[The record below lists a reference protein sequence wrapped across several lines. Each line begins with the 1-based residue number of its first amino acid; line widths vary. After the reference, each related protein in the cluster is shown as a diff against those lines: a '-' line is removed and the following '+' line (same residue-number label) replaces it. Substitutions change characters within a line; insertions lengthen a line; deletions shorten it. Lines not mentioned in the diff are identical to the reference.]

1 MSSSVPNNEY
11 KYSIRLDLN
20 TFIYKNDD
28 TNINLEI
35 CGINKL
41 NESETTEEQETQTPF
56 KIIQSLSRI
65 LNNTK
70 YYKYNDVFSFDIDI
84 CSTFRI
90 ELDDYYEVYDILEPV
105 EKIRIKLKDK
115 EINRI
120 LGTSFKKFNENTIK
134 DSDKCSICLE
144 EYKLKEG
151 YRTLECCTS
160 TFHKKCIDKWFK
172 THRLNCPL
180 CRHHFE

>member
-1 MSSSVPNNEY
+1 MSSLVPNEY

-41 NESETTEEQETQTPF
+41 NELETTGEGETPF

-90 ELDDYYEVYDILEPV
+90 ELDDYYEVYEPD
-105 EKIRIKLKDK
+105 EKIIINLKDK

-120 LGTSFKKFNENTIK
+120 LGTSFKKFNEHTIK
-134 DSDKCSICLE
+134 DNDKCSICLE